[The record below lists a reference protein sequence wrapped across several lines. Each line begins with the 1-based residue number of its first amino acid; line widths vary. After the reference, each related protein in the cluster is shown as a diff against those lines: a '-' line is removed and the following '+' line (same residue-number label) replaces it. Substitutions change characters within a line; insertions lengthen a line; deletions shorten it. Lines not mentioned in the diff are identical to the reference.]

1 VFNNDEVFGSKET
14 AMRVGLKHAKLNF
27 PHDLEIS
34 LVIETPEIKRVT
46 KHHGSVKVISDDY
59 FV

>member
-1 VFNNDEVFGSKET
+1 
-14 AMRVGLKHAKLNF
+14 MRVGLKHAKLNF